1 MGKQILGVVMER
13 ESNALTRRY
22 LFVLDLVL
30 TGAAFLLAYTFKLN
44 FAGGLPAPGDYLLVL
59 ALIVLISGLS
69 FHMFG
74 LYEPDRHLDALRI
87 FASIVKAV
95 LTTTAALLI
104 LLYLAHQGDVSRLLI
119 GFFVVFNVMLLFA
132 VRLLRSW
139 RHRCAVASG
148 RCTKKIL
155 IIGSH
160 ERAKDLIR
168 YLSSMSHYGYRI
180 LGCLETDDSRYEE
193 DVAEGVKIIGAMAD
207 FKTLLLNFA
216 VDEIVFAMPL
226 RKIDGVMEYIS
237 FAEELGINIR
247 ILPDWQIHK
256 LKFQPSVASLNIEDF
271 VGMPTMSLSS
281 GPRRVFEL
289 TLKDMVDRCSAFLGL
304 LLLSPLFACIA
315 LTIKLTSKGP
325 VFFRQ
330 ERSGLNGRTF
340 GLYKFRSMVLNAE
353 ELRKGLEDQN
363 EQEGPVF
370 KITHDPR
377 VTRIGNLLRKTSLD
391 ELPQLINVVR
401 GEMSLVGPRPPL
413 PAEVEQ
419 YDPWQRRRLS
429 MKPGI
434 TCIWQVSGRNSIAFE
449 QWMRMDLE
457 YIDKWTLMLDLK
469 LLLKTVP
476 AVVFGTG
483 R

>member
-1 MGKQILGVVMER
+1 MER
-13 ESNALTRRY
+13 ESNALKRRY

-44 FAGGLPAPGDYLLVL
+44 FAGGLTSPGDYLLVL

-95 LTTTAALLI
+95 LTTISALLI
-104 LLYLAHQGDVSRLLI
+104 LLYLVHQGDVSRFLI
-119 GFFVVFNVMLLFA
+119 GFFVIFNVALLFA

-139 RHRCAVASG
+139 RHCRSVASG
-148 RCTKKIL
+148 RCTKEIL
-155 IIGSH
+155 IVGSH

-180 LGCLETDDSRYEE
+180 LGCLETDDSRFEE
-193 DVAEGVKIIGAMAD
+193 EVAEGVMIIGEMAD
-207 FKTLLLNFA
+207 FKTFLLNFA

-226 RKIDGVMEYIS
+226 RKIDGVMEHIA

-247 ILPDWQIHK
+247 ILPDWQIHQ
-256 LKFQPSVASLNIEDF
+256 LKFQPSVAALNIEDF
-271 VGMPTMSLSS
+271 AGMPTMSLSS
-281 GPRRVFEL
+281 VSRRVFQL
-289 TLKDMVDRCSAFLGL
+289 TLKDALDRCSAFLGL
-304 LLLSPLFACIA
+304 LALSPLFAYIA
-315 LTIKLTSKGP
+315 VTIKLTSKGP
-325 VFFRQ
+325 VFFKQ

-340 GLYKFRSMVLNAE
+340 QLYKFRSMVVNAE

-370 KITHDPR
+370 KIAKDPR
-377 VTRIGNLLRKTSLD
+377 ITWIGSLLRKTSLD
-391 ELPQLINVVR
+391 ELPQLINVLK

-434 TCIWQVSGRNSIAFE
+434 TCIWQVSGRNQIGFE

-457 YIDKWTLMLDLK
+457 YIDKWSLSLDFK
-469 LLLKTVP
+469 LLLKTLP

-483 R
+483 H